1 MSYAIWNQREG
12 IDMSDMS
19 FVKRHDLSEVDWDAE
34 EREYEK
40 YLQTPDGKK
49 VVQGGSTTTLL
60 KAVGGPFDGEMI
72 NVPPG
77 GTEVSMPSA
86 FGQGDLV
93 GSSIYRRAVNLADAS
108 TYMEYV
114 GQSVHEDPPDE
125 EYVAGR

>member
-1 MSYAIWNQREG
+1 
-12 IDMSDMS
+12 MSDMS

-34 EREYEK
+34 EREYEA
-40 YLQTPDGKK
+40 YLKTPDGKK
-49 VVQGGSTTTLL
+49 VVQGGSTTTLF

-125 EYVAGR
+125 EYVATA